1 MEGENL
7 SLRIIA
13 ASPQGPRVTLNSR
26 SVKHDEKNSLRSL
39 KSVNIIFNK
48 IIIKFINYLHKVWE
62 YAEILKRRLAKL
74 EIENDRIKRKAN
86 FGIFCAV
93 GAIIM
98 SAVVFAR
105 SH

>member
-1 MEGENL
+1 MEGKNL
-7 SLRIIA
+7 SLRILA
-13 ASPQGPRVTLNSR
+13 AS
-26 SVKHDEKNSLRSL
+26 RSL
-39 KSVNIIFNK
+39 KSVNNIFNK
-48 IIIKFINYLHKVWE
+48 IVIKFINYLHKVCE

-86 FGIFCAV
+86 LGIFCAV